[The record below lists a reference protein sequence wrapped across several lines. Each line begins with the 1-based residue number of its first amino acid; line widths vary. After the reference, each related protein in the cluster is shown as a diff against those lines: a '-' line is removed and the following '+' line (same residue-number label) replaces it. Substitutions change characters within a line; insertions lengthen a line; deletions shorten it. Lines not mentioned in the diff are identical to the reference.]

1 MNKYMA
7 YVKWHSQIKYANG
20 EFEEYENIINFES
33 ENAEKAKE
41 YILEKNWITPSD
53 NEAITILHYYL
64 QHK

>member
-41 YILEKNWITPSD
+41 YILEKTG
-53 NEAITILHYYL
+53 
-64 QHK
+64 